1 MFIVMLS
8 CSLVLVKAQDMKMV
22 VDSLKKIYAPDSRT
36 SVWNVECIE
45 TYKAW
50 KLKGEVDNDNKK
62 ATILAETVKLG
73 VNIVDSI
80 VVLENSMEKPWG
92 LVMLSIASLRT
103 DGRHAAEMATQA
115 IMGTPVKLLQKK
127 VMI

>member
-62 ATILAETVKLG
+62 ATILESAAV
-73 VNIVDSI
+73 
-80 VVLENSMEKPWG
+80 
-92 LVMLSIASLRT
+92 AFSLRAIPIAT
-103 DGRHAAEMATQA
+103 PTAKRIGRLSKMIEPA
-115 IMGTPVKLLQKK
+115 LLSSENR
-127 VMI
+127 M